1 MPTLDR
7 RTLLGLG
14 LAGLPGL
21 YAASL
26 LWPRGARAE
35 SASAKSCVWLW
46 LNGGPSHIDTFDP
59 KPGTR
64 EAGPLKAIRTRVKG
78 MEISEHLPLLAER
91 ADRFSL
97 IRSMTSREGNHDRA
111 RYLVH
116 SGYAPTPTVLHPS
129 IGGWASKELR
139 RRDLELPR
147 FISIGGP
154 SLGAGFLG
162 VEHAPFVVRTGK

>member
-1 MPTLDR
+1 MTRLDR
-7 RTLLGLG
+7 RAW
-14 LAGLPGL
+14 LAGLPAL

-26 LWPRGARAE
+26 MWPRSARAHN
-35 SASAKSCVWLW
+35 ARAKSCVCLW

-59 KPGTR
+59 KPATR
-64 EAGPLKAIRTRVKG
+64 EGGPFTAGRTRVNG

-91 ADRFSL
+91 ADRFSV

-116 SGYAPTPTVLHPS
+116 SGYAPTPTLQHPP

-139 RRDLELPR
+139 
-147 FISIGGP
+147 
-154 SLGAGFLG
+154 
-162 VEHAPFVVRTGK
+162 